1 MRGVFVSA
9 LYQVRACASFVR
21 MDGAWG
27 CRLQC
32 AVRGTD
38 LECNLTRTRTQ
49 TQEASVD
56 RTEVGQRKTPGRR
69 LPGELGKVLPA
80 AGLAL
85 RTRRH
90 SCW

>member
-1 MRGVFVSA
+1 MRGVFTSA
-9 LYQVRACASFVR
+9 LYIVCACASFVR
-21 MDGAWG
+21 GAWG
-27 CRLQC
+27 WWLQC

-38 LECNLTRTRTQ
+38 RECNQTSTGTQ
-49 TQEASVD
+49 TQEASTD
-56 RTEVGQRKTPGRR
+56 QTEIQQRKALGRR